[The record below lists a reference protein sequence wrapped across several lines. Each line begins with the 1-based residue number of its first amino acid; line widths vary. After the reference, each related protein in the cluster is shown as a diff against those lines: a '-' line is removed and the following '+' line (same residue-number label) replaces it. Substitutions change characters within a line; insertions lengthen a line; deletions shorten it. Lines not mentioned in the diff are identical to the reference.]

1 MLLFPPSSIFT
12 TPLLGLRGS
21 WGRVEGGSLTQNLL
35 VALYMLDAAD
45 PTAIMRFRPHGFS
58 VFHFTSIVDRM
69 SGTPELSEA
78 KGGPCPVEP
87 PVWQRLDTSALTY
100 SKRLAVTSLHQ
111 PPTLYGIDPD
121 PSSKE
126 YLRWSYADLRVAVDR
141 LAKSL
146 QHLGAKRGTAV
157 AVFLY
162 NGIEF
167 VMAFWA
173 AHKLG
178 CPFVPINPRTLM
190 NAEEA
195 AHMLRLAEVSILV
208 VQDEETATR
217 FDALPREADFD
228 QVKIVIKH
236 TRPDPSWVSF
246 ASLTGA
252 DNFTSS
258 TAFGAT
264 TENETVTVLFTS
276 GTTSLPK
283 GVPHTNTTLNSFC
296 ENLSLGG
303 KSETSK
309 FCSVL
314 PNNHAMGYFY
324 TLHFMM
330 HGAAIVYSSPSFD
343 ANAMVKA
350 LELEKCT
357 HTALV
362 PTTLHAVLETLK
374 TRGKSLNSSLV
385 DVCLSGSSVTPDN
398 MRQAIYELGS
408 QRVSTGFG
416 MTEGSPIW
424 TAPMQDPEDLINGD
438 FTIAG
443 APSPGAQIRICDTDS
458 RTPVPKGERGEVH
471 QTGPGLV
478 TAYLN
483 TRVSDDQFYAD
494 EDNRIWFVTGDQ
506 GVMLPDGRISITGRY
521 KDMIIR
527 GGENIA
533 PAAIEAVLNKF
544 CGIQVCLETS
554 LNASLALSSSVPANS
569 LKTQIV
575 GAPDFIAGEVPV
587 LVLHNLEHIS
597 KKALQEAVLQNLGAA
612 FVPDE
617 VITLKELGLAD
628 YPKTISGKVQKSRLA
643 ELVRTFR
650 KQRDDHAHQTTS
662 KTSIYDT
669 VVHAYYK
676 STGISIENLDL
687 QAPVTNFADSISF
700 IRVRDL
706 LRKNLGVT
714 LTIEE
719 MVDNPN
725 IASQIKLLQKRN
737 VQSSKNAHSLVEPS
751 GPPSLDEMSIT
762 FGSQDQAEKMK
773 ELISKTIGA
782 KRFSW
787 FNDVADVIPAYDYM
801 QVLLESELINSWNF
815 CIAIMADGSNTQVRV
830 DAGLVTL
837 ADDWI

>member
-1 MLLFPPSSIFT
+1 M
-12 TPLLGLRGS
+12 
-21 WGRVEGGSLTQNLL
+21 GG
-35 VALYMLDAAD
+35 
-45 PTAIMRFRPHGFS
+45 TA
-58 VFHFTSIVDRM
+58 
-69 SGTPELSEA
+69 ELSEA

-87 PVWQRLDTSALTY
+87 PVWLRLHNSALTY
-100 SKRLAVTSLHQ
+100 SKRLAVASLHQ
-111 PPTLYGIDPD
+111 PPALYGIDTD
-121 PSSKE
+121 PGSKE

-146 QHLGAKRGTAV
+146 QHLGAKRGKAV

-167 VMAFWA
+167 IMTFWA

-195 AHMLRLAEVSILV
+195 AHMLRLAEVSIVV
-208 VQDEETATR
+208 VQDDQTATR
-217 FDALPREADFD
+217 VDALPREADLD
-228 QVKIVIKH
+228 QVKIVISH
-236 TRPDPSWVSF
+236 TRPDPSWVTF
-246 ASLTGA
+246 ASLTHA
-252 DNFTSS
+252 DNVTSS
-258 TAFGAT
+258 TTFDVT

-303 KSETSK
+303 RSETSK

-314 PNNHAMGYFY
+314 PNNHAMGYSY

-350 LELEKCT
+350 LEMEKCT

-362 PTTLHAVLETLK
+362 PTTMHAVLELLK
-374 TRGKSLNSSLV
+374 ARGKPLNSSLV
-385 DVCLSGSSVTPDN
+385 DVCLSGSIVTPDN

-408 QRVSTGFG
+408 HGVSTGFG

-424 TAPMQDPEDLINGD
+424 TAPMHDPEDLINGD

-443 APSPGAQIRICDTDS
+443 APSPGAHVRLCGTDS

-478 TAYLN
+478 RAYLG

-494 EDNRIWFVTGDQ
+494 EDSKIWFVTGDQ

-544 CGIQVCLETS
+544 CVIQVCLEIGS
-554 LNASLALSSSVPANS
+554 NASLPPPSPIPANS
-569 LKTQIV
+569 QKTQIV
-575 GAPDFIAGEVPV
+575 GAPDLIAGEVPV
-587 LVLHNLEHIS
+587 LVLHNLGHTS
-597 KKALQEAVLQNLGAA
+597 SKALQ
-612 FVPDE
+612 
-617 VITLKELGLAD
+617 
-628 YPKTISGKVQKSRLA
+628 
-643 ELVRTFR
+643 
-650 KQRDDHAHQTTS
+650 
-662 KTSIYDT
+662 
-669 VVHAYYK
+669 
-676 STGISIENLDL
+676 
-687 QAPVTNFADSISF
+687 
-700 IRVRDL
+700 
-706 LRKNLGVT
+706 
-714 LTIEE
+714 
-719 MVDNPN
+719 
-725 IASQIKLLQKRN
+725 
-737 VQSSKNAHSLVEPS
+737 
-751 GPPSLDEMSIT
+751 
-762 FGSQDQAEKMK
+762 
-773 ELISKTIGA
+773 
-782 KRFSW
+782 
-787 FNDVADVIPAYDYM
+787 
-801 QVLLESELINSWNF
+801 
-815 CIAIMADGSNTQVRV
+815 
-830 DAGLVTL
+830 
-837 ADDWI
+837 